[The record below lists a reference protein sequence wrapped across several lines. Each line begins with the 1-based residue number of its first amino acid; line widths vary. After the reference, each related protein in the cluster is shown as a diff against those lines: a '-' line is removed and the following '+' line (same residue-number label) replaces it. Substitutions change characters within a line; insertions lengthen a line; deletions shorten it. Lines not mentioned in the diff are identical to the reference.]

1 MRSLHWQ
8 RVSRFGLTA
17 LFAVICIL
25 AGLPLA
31 GLLYQMAGKRRD
43 RTRMPPPGR
52 MVELHGR
59 RTHVVER
66 GAGMPVVLEAGI
78 AGTSL
83 GWTLIDKPLA
93 ADARVVS
100 YDRAGLGWSDSS
112 ESPCTAA
119 QAAAELR
126 ETLSAAG
133 IPAPYILVGHSYG
146 GLIVRHYA
154 ATYSDEVAGV
164 VLVDP
169 VDPREW
175 FPLSESQARRL
186 RRGVSLS
193 RRGALLAR
201 FGLVRLALAI
211 LASGRTRLPRLIA
224 RMSAGR
230 GASVTERLT
239 GEIRKLPP
247 ETWPMIRMHWSD
259 EKCFATM
266 AEYLERLPESVAMTR
281 GDRVPEHIPTILLTA
296 PRVEPETAIGVVH
309 RPAMRGGHWIQLDE
323 PELVIEAVRELITTA
338 TKRV

>member
-1 MRSLHWQ
+1 VTVL
-8 RVSRFGLTA
+8 
-17 LFAVICIL
+17 VIAICVVV
-25 AGLPLA
+25 ALPLA
-31 GLLYQMAGKRRD
+31 GRLYQSAEKRRD

-52 MVELHGR
+52 MVEVHGR
-59 RTHVVER
+59 RVHVVER

-83 GWTLIDKPLA
+83 GWTLIDEALA
-93 ADARVVS
+93 VGARVLS

-112 ESPCTAA
+112 KTPCTVA
-119 QAAAELR
+119 QAAVDLR
-126 ETLSAAG
+126 DTLSAAG
-133 IPAPYILVGHSYG
+133 VPAPYILVGHSYG

-154 ATYSDEVAGV
+154 AKYSDDVAGL

-175 FPLSESQARRL
+175 FPLSENQARRL

-193 RRGALLAR
+193 RRGAVLAR

-224 RMSAGR
+224 RMSAGK

-247 ETWPMIRMHWSD
+247 TTWPMIRMHWSD

-266 AEYLERLPESVAMTR
+266 ADYLERLPESVAMTR
-281 GDRVPEHIPTILLTA
+281 SDRVPEHIPTILLTA
-296 PRVEPETAIGVVH
+296 PGVEPETAIGVVH

-323 PELVIEAVRELITTA
+323 PELVIDAVRELIATA
-338 TKRV
+338 NKRM